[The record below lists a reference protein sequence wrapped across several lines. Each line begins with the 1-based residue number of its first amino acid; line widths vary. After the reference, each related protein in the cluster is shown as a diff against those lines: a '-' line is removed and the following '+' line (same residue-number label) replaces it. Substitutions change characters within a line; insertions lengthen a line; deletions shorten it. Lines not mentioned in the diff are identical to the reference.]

1 MFNIYRKLF
10 ASVSPP
16 GWRNNNAGPFEMTKI
31 GCSPCGLTPDLA
43 GDTRGHHKC
52 QAVTQPPRHPTKH
65 PLLQQATSSPRE
77 GRVLSTMQGFV
88 SKRLQP
94 PPPPF
99 PFQPAP
105 APFCSTQS
113 ASFVALN
120 EFYVNFTSADF
131 WQQQHHPSY

>member
-52 QAVTQPPRHPTKH
+52 QAVTHPGTQLNTHCSYK
-65 PLLQQATSSPRE
+65 QR
-77 GRVLSTMQGFV
+77 
-88 SKRLQP
+88 P
-94 PPPPF
+94 PPAKDASYQLCRALSLSDCRRHPPF